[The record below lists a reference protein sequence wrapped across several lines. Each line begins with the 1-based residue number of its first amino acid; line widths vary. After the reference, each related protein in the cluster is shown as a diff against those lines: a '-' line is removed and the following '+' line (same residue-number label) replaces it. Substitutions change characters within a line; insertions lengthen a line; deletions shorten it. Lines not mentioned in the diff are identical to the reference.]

1 LDGVLLIDPEYLKD
15 RKVLQVTDV
24 VLYSHDTYSKSVGRH
39 SSCNFSQDD
48 DFVFEDF
55 ARLRLKGMKDEE
67 DDHFC

>member
-1 LDGVLLIDPEYLKD
+1 MQTSSSLKQSELA
-15 RKVLQVTDV
+15 VISHS
-24 VLYSHDTYSKSVGRH
+24 LYQILSIYVCFSLAFLSV
-39 SSCNFSQDD
+39 SSNFSQDD

>member
-1 LDGVLLIDPEYLKD
+1 MLTCVY
-15 RKVLQVTDV
+15 VTELSFLFV
-24 VLYSHDTYSKSVGRH
+24 FS
-39 SSCNFSQDD
+39 NFSQDD